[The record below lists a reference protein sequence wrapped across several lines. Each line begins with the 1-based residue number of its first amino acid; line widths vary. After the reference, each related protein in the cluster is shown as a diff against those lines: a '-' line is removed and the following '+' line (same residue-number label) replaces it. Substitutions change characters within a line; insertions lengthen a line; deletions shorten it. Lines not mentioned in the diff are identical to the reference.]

1 MAPRLEFLG
10 YFIVLLVG
18 VCAYLFE
25 SPRTPVV
32 FMLVV
37 AAHLL
42 ALRYLCR
49 QLAKRF
55 KFQGRVAARVDR

>member
-18 VCAYLFE
+18 ISAYLLE
-25 SPRTPVV
+25 SQRFTIIFVA
-32 FMLVV
+32 VV
-37 AAHLL
+37 AAHLV

-49 QLAKRF
+49 QLARRF
-55 KFQGRVAARVDR
+55 KYDGERKKAA